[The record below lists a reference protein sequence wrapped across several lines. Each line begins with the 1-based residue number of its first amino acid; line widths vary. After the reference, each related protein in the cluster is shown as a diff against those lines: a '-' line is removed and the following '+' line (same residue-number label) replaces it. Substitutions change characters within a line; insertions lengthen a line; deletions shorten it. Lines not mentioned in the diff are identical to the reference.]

1 MNEFEIP
8 KNLIKPIAMDKET
21 GEEMLTV
28 AFDLGL
34 KTGERPI
41 AMVFQN
47 CDGETHIR
55 KFFKDDKALELH
67 RLLAE

>member
-1 MNEFEIP
+1 MNEFRIP
-8 KNLIKPIAMDKET
+8 PNLIEPTVMDKEA

-34 KTGERPI
+34 KTGEQPI

-47 CDGETHIR
+47 CNGDTYIR
-55 KFFKDDKALELH
+55 KFLKNDKALELH
-67 RLLAE
+67 RLLTE